1 MLGSSCNMFEY
12 DKSSKYCNFLPST
25 PQKSAA
31 IYDVLLPDTSGTS
44 DIYIMHCSG
53 AQENL
58 VSNSDFF
65 TRSKDPWVIETNCSN
80 SYDVLVSFEPSG
92 KMIRKKP
99 SLLGQHLFSYQV
111 KCFSGEETKLEQV
124 IDELPFGIGNEYLTL
139 INPMMML
146 TYWFSAP
153 SKSKINDIFDYGII
167 LEFFLGGSLISEM
180 SYEKIQT
187 YKVED
192 INDAFYTEFNH
203 LVQNLDLQEFDSIK

>member
-1 MLGSSCNMFEY
+1 MFEY

-31 IYDVLLPDTSGTS
+31 IYDVLLPDTSGIR

-65 TRSKDPWVIETNCSN
+65 TRSKDPWVVETNCSN

-111 KCFSGEETKLEQV
+111 KCFTGEETKLEQV
-124 IDELPFGIGNEYLTL
+124 IDELPFGIDTEYLTVVKPIL
-139 INPMMML
+139 ML

-153 SKSKINDIFDYGII
+153 SKSKINDIFDHGIG
-167 LEFFLGGSLISEM
+167 LEFFLDDNLISEM
-180 SYEKIQT
+180 SYENIQN

-192 INDAFYTEFNH
+192 INDASYTEFNN
-203 LVQNLDLQEFDSIK
+203 LVDNLYLQEFDSIK